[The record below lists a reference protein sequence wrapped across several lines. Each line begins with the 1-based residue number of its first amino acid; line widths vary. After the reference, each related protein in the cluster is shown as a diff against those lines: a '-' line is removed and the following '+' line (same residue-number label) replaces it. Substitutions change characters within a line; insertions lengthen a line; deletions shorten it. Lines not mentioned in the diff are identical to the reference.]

1 MFSISGYESDL
12 QEFNKKVF
20 VATYNHLFQR
30 IQRSPKAKK
39 TPTWHGSKV
48 TAAVN
53 RRMLDSYTFSVEAF
67 AKAYQAACLCS
78 HKTPWPGHQG
88 AHQPEICTKN
98 KQMKPT
104 ELEGM
109 LREEK
114 SPSLRLAS
122 AARGELHITY
132 RVEQVELDKTASKN
146 WFSWAVWRKELL
158 IENWVFAS
166 DVFLDSETKVAKILW
181 WWSLQLYFWIWKLQQ
196 SLTSDEIECTAS
208 RCQDEITL
216 LNNVWKLGI

>member
-1 MFSISGYESDL
+1 MIWPKKIRNNCWCFRYQDMSLIIPCFL
-12 QEFNKKVF
+12 QVRLSAGIQQKKYLLLPTTIFFNGFKGHQKQ
-20 VATYNHLFQR
+20 N
-30 IQRSPKAKK
+30 KK

-53 RRMLDSYTFSVEAF
+53 RRMLDSSTFSVEAF

-78 HKTPWPGHQG
+78 HKTPWPGHHG

-104 ELEGM
+104 ELEGKWPE
-109 LREEK
+109 LK

-122 AARGELHITY
+122 TARGELHITY
-132 RVEQVELDKTASKN
+132 RVEQVELDFKVGVGQDR
-146 WFSWAVWRKELL
+146 FSWAVWGKELL
-158 IENWVFAS
+158 IESWVFAS

-181 WWSLQLYFWIWKLQQ
+181 WWSLQLYFWIWKLQ
-196 SLTSDEIECTAS
+196 
-208 RCQDEITL
+208 
-216 LNNVWKLGI
+216 